1 MATPQEYRGSSDR
14 HYRRGKDLK
23 WQDVERLL
31 SVLGRSR
38 REAIRGYCPLMLEE
52 LKEPYEKV
60 ESWGQAAKGDE
71 AFAERILR
79 GAGEPRILRP
89 GLKVERVA
97 REVARRLGLGLP
109 EMSSQGRG
117 RASQAHALTA
127 WAGREAGN
135 VSIASAAKH
144 FDRDTATMA
153 RNVARLEARIHRE
166 KGCEDSAV
174 NSWSRSERSK

>member
-60 ESWGQAAKGDE
+60 ESWGQAAK
-71 AFAERILR
+71 AT
-79 GAGEPRILRP
+79 RP
-89 GLKVERVA
+89 
-97 REVARRLGLGLP
+97 
-109 EMSSQGRG
+109 
-117 RASQAHALTA
+117 
-127 WAGREAGN
+127 
-135 VSIASAAKH
+135 
-144 FDRDTATMA
+144 
-153 RNVARLEARIHRE
+153 
-166 KGCEDSAV
+166 
-174 NSWSRSERSK
+174 SRSGFFAAQGSRGSSGRD